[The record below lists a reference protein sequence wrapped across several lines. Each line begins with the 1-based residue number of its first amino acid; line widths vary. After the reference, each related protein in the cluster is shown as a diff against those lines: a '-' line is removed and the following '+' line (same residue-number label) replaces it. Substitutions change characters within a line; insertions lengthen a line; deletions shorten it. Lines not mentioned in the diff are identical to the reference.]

1 VSRVL
6 RRRLRVIR
14 ESDFKT
20 VNIDAPKTEPAASPA
35 KPTARRA
42 ALRFDRNEFAGA
54 FGDIGTD
61 LPLIIGMILAVG
73 LDGASVLIVFGAMQI
88 VTGLFYR
95 LPMPVQPLKAVAIL
109 VIAQKAGGQITADV
123 VYGGGL
129 AIGVLMLVL
138 TLTGLVDWIGRIV
151 PKTVVRGIQLG
162 LGMQLTT
169 LALKDYVQRDGTAG
183 LWLAGAAFIVSLVLF
198 GNRKYPAALFVILL
212 GAVYAVLF
220 KLDFH
225 AARQSIGFAWPHVHV
240 PVWSDIWTGFL
251 LLALPQVPLS
261 IGNSLLAARQTAQ
274 DLFPDRAPGL
284 RKISLTYSLMNIL
297 NPFLSGIPTCHG
309 SGGLAGYYAFG
320 ARTGGAVVIYGSL
333 YLLLGVVFSSG
344 FQNVI
349 QVFPLPILGVILLF
363 EGLAMMLLVRDMAGS
378 KLDFFIVLIVGVMAS
393 SLPYGYL
400 VALILGTVLAYGLP
414 KLRTGLSG

>member
-1 VSRVL
+1 MNL
-6 RRRLRVIR
+6 
-14 ESDFKT
+14 ES
-20 VNIDAPKTEPAASPA
+20 PKTETAPAPPKAAA
-35 KPTARRA
+35 KRA

-61 LPLIIGMILAVG
+61 LPLIIGMILAIG

-88 VTGLFYR
+88 LTGLVYR
-95 LPMPVQPLKAVAIL
+95 LPMPVQPLKAVAML
-109 VIAQKAGGQITADV
+109 VIAQKAAGQIKITPDV

-129 AIGVLMLVL
+129 AIGILMLLL
-138 TLTGLVDWIGRIV
+138 TVTGLVDWIGRVV
-151 PKTVVRGIQLG
+151 PKSVVRGIQLG

-169 LALKDYVQRDGTAG
+169 LALKDYVRGEGAAG

-212 GAVYAVLF
+212 GATYAVVF
-220 KLDFH
+220 KLDLH
-225 AARQSIGFAWPHVHV
+225 AARQSVGFAWPQFHV
-240 PVWSDIWTGFL
+240 PVWGDIVTGFL
-251 LLALPQVPLS
+251 VLALPQVPLS

-284 RKISLTYSLMNIL
+284 RKISFTYSLMNIL
-297 NPFLSGIPTCHG
+297 NPFLGGIPTCHG

-320 ARTGGAVVIYGSL
+320 ARTGGAVVIYGSI
-333 YLLLGVVFSSG
+333 YLLLGAVFSHG

-363 EGLAMMLLVRDMAGS
+363 EGLSMMLLVRDTTGS
-378 KLDFFIVLIVGVMAS
+378 KLDFFIVLIVGVIATGMGT
-393 SLPYGYL
+393 YGYL
-400 VALILGTVLAYGLP
+400 IALILGTVLAYGLP
-414 KLRTGLSG
+414 KMRTGLSG

>member
-1 VSRVL
+1 MESSKIEIPPVPTKPATSR
-6 RRRLRVIR
+6 
-14 ESDFKT
+14 
-20 VNIDAPKTEPAASPA
+20 APF
-35 KPTARRA
+35 
-42 ALRFDRNEFAGA
+42 RFDRNEFAGA

-88 VTGLFYR
+88 LTGLLYR

-109 VIAQKAGGQITADV
+109 VIAQKAGGLITADV

-129 AIGVLMLVL
+129 AIGVLMLLL
-138 TLTGLVDWIGRIV
+138 TVTGLVDWIGRIV
-151 PKTVVRGIQLG
+151 PKSVVRGIQLG

-169 LALKDYVQRDGTAG
+169 LALKDYVQGDGTRG
-183 LWLAGAAFIVSLVLF
+183 LWLAGVAFIISLALF

-212 GAVYAVLF
+212 GAVYAVVF
-220 KLDFH
+220 KLDLH
-225 AARQSIGFAWPHVHV
+225 AARQSVGFAWPRFHV
-240 PVWSDIWTGFL
+240 PMWRDIVTGFL
-251 LLALPQVPLS
+251 VLALPQVPLS

-274 DLFPDRAPGL
+274 DLFPDRAPDL

-297 NPFLSGIPTCHG
+297 NPLLSGIPTCHG

-333 YLLLGVVFSSG
+333 YLVLGAVFSRG

-363 EGLAMMLLVRDMAGS
+363 EGVSMMLLIRDTTGS
-378 KLDFFIVLIVGVMAS
+378 KLDFFVVLLVGVIANG
-393 SLPYGYL
+393 LPYGYL
-400 VALILGTVLAYGLP
+400 IALILGTGLAYALP
-414 KLRTGLSG
+414 KLRTGLSA